1 MMSLREGCGGRDIC
15 MLQPAVQVDP
25 DDVTVAHGD
34 GGDFAEGGEV
44 SRHFFPFNWLI
55 SFTSSGNG

>member
-1 MMSLREGCGGRDIC
+1 

-25 DDVTVAHGD
+25 DDVTVVHGD

-44 SRHFFPFNWLI
+44 SRHFFPFIWAI
-55 SFTSSGNG
+55 CATSSGNG

>member
-1 MMSLREGCGGRDIC
+1 MSAHRD
-15 MLQPAVQVDP
+15 D
-25 DDVTVAHGD
+25 
-34 GGDFAEGGEV
+34 GDFGEGGEV